1 MPERGAGPG
10 ASGAKNEM
18 RVSELLQRHVITNR
32 GHDLGIV
39 MEVEL
44 AWKDKCI
51 KALLVQP
58 SKEYAQQVKA
68 DVVEVPWSSVLA
80 VGKYVLVDESKIR
93 PRR

>member
-1 MPERGAGPG
+1 MPERGAGSE
-10 ASGAKNEM
+10 ALSVKNEM
-18 RVSELLQRHVITNR
+18 RVSELLNRHVITNR
-32 GHDLGIV
+32 GHDLGTV

-80 VGKYVLVDESKIR
+80 VGKYILVDESKIR
-93 PRR
+93 PKR